1 MSLEEDEAKWDPIY
15 DVVEDERT
23 NHTDMVSLFLML
35 RDEAVKG
42 SNPSTDEKQTSVFS
56 NRSKKAKH
64 KSSDQKPTPESPER
78 TGLETRSQ
86 MRQRLKDGVS
96 YSDGYGLLIKGTLE
110 NPIEVADRAG
120 PLSHSEIDEPMKD
133 IVEIKHLM
141 FCRLLLSHASLLPIA
156 IRANS
161 AEEFL
166 EGKEIS
172 NTDLRDLCLKME
184 NPGLQEVRDAC
195 ADLVRGGEENDTKP
209 EDANDD
215 KPDEKQVKGCLFAP
229 TWRCPSGLP
238 QLWISKCDKQEQ
250 KSASI
255 DVKFL
260 MEASV
265 DLKVHSLT
273 LNRLKTR
280 PSTAAKR

>member
-1 MSLEEDEAKWDPIY
+1 MSLEEDEAKWDPID

-64 KSSDQKPTPESPER
+64 KSSDQKTTPESPER

-96 YSDGYGLLIKGTLE
+96 YHDGYGLLIKGALE
-110 NPIEVADRAG
+110 NPIEVADRAE
-120 PLSHSEIDEPMKD
+120 PLSDSEIDEPMKD

-172 NTDLRDLCLKME
+172 NTDREISVLKWRI
-184 NPGLQEVRDAC
+184 QDCKKC
-195 ADLVRGGEENDTKP
+195 AMHALISCGGERRT
-209 EDANDD
+209 
-215 KPDEKQVKGCLFAP
+215 
-229 TWRCPSGLP
+229 
-238 QLWISKCDKQEQ
+238 
-250 KSASI
+250 
-255 DVKFL
+255 
-260 MEASV
+260 
-265 DLKVHSLT
+265 T
-273 LNRLKTR
+273 LNRRMPTMINQMKNR
-280 PSTAAKR
+280 